1 MSSPSNPNPN
11 PVSGSPRLVVS
22 PATHENRAWRVFAF
36 FSVAVLLTGVVSV
49 IFADLLWRTGWSPSR
64 TVLLVLF
71 IILFFL
77 AAIGCTHGIFGFF
90 PAALRGE
97 VVHHAPEGLSRPGHF
112 GNEHRLGLP
121 DLQRKRGARVGRVA
135 RHV

>member
-1 MSSPSNPNPN
+1 
-11 PVSGSPRLVVS
+11 
-22 PATHENRAWRVFAF
+22 
-36 FSVAVLLTGVVSV
+36 VAVLLTGVVSV

-77 AAIGCTHGIFGFF
+77 AAIGCTHGIFGFI
-90 PAALRGE
+90 LRRFGE
-97 VVHHAPEGLSRPGHF
+97 RSSITQLKDYRGAIHRRH
-112 GNEHRLGLP
+112 EHGAGLP
-121 DLQRKRGARVGRVA
+121 DLQRECGARVGRVA